1 MQKINIVLI
10 LVLSLFLTAC
20 SVKQPTKTTAIEHKF
35 DFKKDRDYLAISSR
49 NNVLYIID
57 SKQDKVVHSC
67 KLKGSYG
74 PGALVISPDGTKA
87 YTLQDKMQA
96 IYGYDLATCEN
107 FFKTS
112 FSEGS
117 TRAIA
122 MFSINISKDSK
133 EIYTI
138 YNPATKNIDSY
149 EVHEPVFAV
158 FDPNDGLEAKAI
170 RSFKAPRQTTIM
182 MTSYSGNVYV
192 LGPNI
197 YKINPKNGEISIAA
211 KLRKWDRTNY
221 SQPDAF
227 AMWPIGNVS
236 DEFLTMY
243 SAAKFN
249 DKEQNMQNAEFI
261 WGATR
266 VDLKTDEVI
275 QEDFATF
282 ETIMFTGITHP
293 KNSNLLY
300 GALTDLTKFDRKNK
314 KVLKRVLLDHT
325 YYCVNFATDGSRLY
339 IGGTL
344 NDIAIYDPENLDKLG
359 KIMLP
364 EGDTGASTLQVF
376 RVKR

>member
-1 MQKINIVLI
+1 MKKTQI
-10 LVLSLFLTAC
+10 LSILTLCLFLSAC
-20 SVKQPTKTTAIEHKF
+20 SFNEQAKPAINKNKF
-35 DFKKDRDYLAISSR
+35 ELKKDRDYLAISSR
-49 NNVLYIID
+49 NNILYLID

-67 KLKGSYG
+67 KLKGTYG

-87 YTLQDKMQA
+87 YTLQDKFQA
-96 IYGYDLATCEN
+96 IYGYDLQTCEN
-107 FFKTS
+107 FFKAS
-112 FSEGS
+112 FNEGS
-117 TRAIA
+117 ARGIA
-122 MFSINISKDSK
+122 MFSINISKDGK

-138 YNPATKNIDSY
+138 YTPARKNIDSY
-149 EVHEPVFAV
+149 DILDPVFAV
-158 FDPNDGLEAKAI
+158 FNPDDGLNAKAI

-192 LGPNI
+192 LGSNI
-197 YKINPKNGEISIAA
+197 YKINPKNGEIKIAA
-211 KLRKWDRTNY
+211 KLREWDRVNY

-236 DEFLTMY
+236 NEFLTMY

-249 DKEQNMQNAEFI
+249 DKEQSMENAQFV

-266 VDLKTDEVI
+266 IDLKTDEVV
-275 QEDFATF
+275 QEDFANF

-293 KNSNLLY
+293 KDSNLLY

-314 KVLKRVLLDHT
+314 KVLKRVLLEHT
-325 YYCVNFATDGSRLY
+325 YYCLNFATDGSRLY

-344 NDIAIYDPENLDKLG
+344 NDIAVYDPENLEQLG

-364 EGDTGASTLQVF
+364 AGDTGASTLQVF
-376 RVKR
+376 RVR